1 MRENDKRNISQTGN
15 KVKDAVQI
23 IEYKREVPFER
34 VVDM

>member
-1 MRENDKRNISQTGN
+1 MTKGTYLRLVI

-23 IEYKREVPFER
+23 IEYINGEVPFER